1 MVNFGGRAG
10 FASLALL
17 WPKGETGEAAN
28 QRLREILSWH
38 EANGIP
44 VFDPHTHVLEDGGMK
59 VTDRAQLTTSP
70 QISPHISPRLPTSSH
85 LSPPLPTSP
94 KVTDWAQL
102 GFKRRVDP
110 HGLLNPGKM
119 RAWEEQSATADTS
132 DPRGAFAASYRIADT
147 SAVGSGPNVATSATA
162 ADASSTAAD
171 SFGTHASNPG
181 SGRRRPRS
189 RLWGEWSTA
198 DFAEADLS
206 QAVR

>member
-94 KVTDWAQL
+94 HLSPSLPTS
-102 GFKRRVDP
+102 P
-110 HGLLNPGKM
+110 H
-119 RAWEEQSATADTS
+119 
-132 DPRGAFAASYRIADT
+132 
-147 SAVGSGPNVATSATA
+147 
-162 ADASSTAAD
+162 
-171 SFGTHASNPG
+171 
-181 SGRRRPRS
+181 
-189 RLWGEWSTA
+189 
-198 DFAEADLS
+198 LS
-206 QAVR
+206 PPLPISPHLSLSLPISPHLSP